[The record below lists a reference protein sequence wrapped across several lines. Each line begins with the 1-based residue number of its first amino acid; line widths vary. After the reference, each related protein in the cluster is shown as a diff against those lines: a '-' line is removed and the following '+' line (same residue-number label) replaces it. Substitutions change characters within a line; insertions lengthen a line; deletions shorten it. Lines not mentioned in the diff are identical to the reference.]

1 MARRTMALALAG
13 VVMATACASEA
24 DGGLTAPD
32 AATTGGEL
40 GAFAATPEYLHGVAD
55 ATTGQSYR
63 IEVDLDMQM
72 SAPGEDSFD
81 LGGQLM
87 TGEVDGERSSMVMD
101 LRSMMEAVAPGD
113 LLAED
118 LTMTMVTDGEVLYLQ
133 APYFRALADMARS
146 EGATADDLG
155 PLGAVADLGED
166 EWGRVELGELSLAE
180 VAQTAGAQGAS
191 PDVFLEMAAQGTDV
205 EDLGT
210 QDVRG
215 VQARGLGAVATY
227 EQMLEAQGLDA
238 HDAREQF
245 GLENGGGG
253 ASDEDVDRVYEALLG
268 LEVPLE
274 VWVDDRGQVVRV
286 TFGLDMGSMMGE
298 FEDID
303 PEMGGVE
310 MQLDM
315 TMDLF
320 DHGDESIDIQMPTTS
335 TDVTDEFLELMEQ
348 GGVGGPAAGPTPS

>member
-1 MARRTMALALAG
+1 MARRTMTLALAG

-63 IEVDLDMQM
+63 VEVDMTMQM
-72 SAPGEDSFD
+72 SAPGEGSFD

-87 TGEVDGERSSMVMD
+87 TGEVDGERSSVVMD
-101 LRSMMEAVAPGD
+101 LRSMMEEVAPGD
-113 LLAED
+113 LLTQD

-146 EGATADDLG
+146 EGATTDDLG

-166 EWGRVELGELSLAE
+166 EWGRVELGELSLSE

-191 PDVFLEMAAQGTDV
+191 PEVFLEMAAQGTDV

-210 QDVRG
+210 EDVRG

-238 HDAREQF
+238 DDAREQF
-245 GLENGGGG
+245 GLENGGG
-253 ASDEDVDRVYEALLG
+253 AADEEVARVYDALLG

-274 VWVDDRGQVVRV
+274 VWVDDTGQVVRV
-286 TFGLDMGSMMGE
+286 TFGLDMGSMMDE
-298 FEDID
+298 LEDID
-303 PEMGGVE
+303 PEADELE

-320 DHGDESIDIQMPTTS
+320 DHGDESIDIQMPSTS
-335 TDVTDEFLELMEQ
+335 TDVTDEFLELMEG
-348 GGVGGPAAGPTPS
+348 GGVGGPGAGPMPS